1 MAIAA
6 IATGISQLAM
16 ELIRLGDGFIAGMH
30 GISWDTSFMGN
41 RWAMFKKKT
50 WEQPWFY
57 ETHYCNVL

>member
-30 GISWDTSFMGN
+30 GISSDMSFMGN
-41 RWAMFKKKT
+41 RWAMF
-50 WEQPWFY
+50 
-57 ETHYCNVL
+57 